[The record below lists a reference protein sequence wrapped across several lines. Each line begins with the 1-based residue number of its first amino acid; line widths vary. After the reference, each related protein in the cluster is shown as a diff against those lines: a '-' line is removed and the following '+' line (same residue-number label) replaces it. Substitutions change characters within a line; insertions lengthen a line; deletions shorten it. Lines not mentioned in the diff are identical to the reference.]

1 MSVSTASRMKYVN
14 LGKSGLKV
22 CERFGAR
29 VLGDDGKRA
38 ERSTQVS
45 QIILGCMSYGVKRPK
60 DNWTWVLEEEEAF
73 KHLKV
78 WNLDCIKCAIGLT

>member
-1 MSVSTASRMKYVN
+1 MLT
-14 LGKSGLKV
+14 G
-22 CERFGAR
+22 
-29 VLGDDGKRA
+29 
-38 ERSTQVS
+38 RSQVS

-78 WNLDCIKCAIGLT
+78 RISTSMLYSVI